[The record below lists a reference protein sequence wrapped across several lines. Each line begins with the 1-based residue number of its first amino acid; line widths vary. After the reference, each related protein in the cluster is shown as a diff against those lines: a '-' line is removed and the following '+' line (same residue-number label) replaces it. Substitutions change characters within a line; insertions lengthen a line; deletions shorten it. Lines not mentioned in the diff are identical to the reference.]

1 VKLRLPLLASLLA
14 GMACGGS
21 DPSAGV
27 PLPVDTP
34 ADRFWALVESARAGG
49 TGCSGVA
56 RRLTDTLA
64 TLPPATIQ
72 EFGNELSTRLAE
84 SYRWDLWAVAYVA
97 KGGASD
103 DAFDYFRGWLL
114 TRGRRQFEQ
123 ALRDAPSAVAGAPRF
138 GTLECEAILGVAHD
152 AYQRVARQPLPRS
165 TIPWPNAPAGKP
177 WTEESIEQVYPGL
190 TARVERR

>member
-1 VKLRLPLLASLLA
+1 MTIRLPLLASLLTTL
-14 GMACGGS
+14 ACS
-21 DPSAGV
+21 SSASSAGV
-27 PLPVDTP
+27 PLPTDTP
-34 ADRFWALVESARAGG
+34 TDRFWALVETARAGG
-49 TGCSGVA
+49 AGCSRVA

-64 TLPPATIQ
+64 TLPPAAIQ
-72 EFGNELSTRLAE
+72 EFGNELSARLAE

-123 ALRDAPSAVAGAPRF
+123 ALRDAPTAVAGAPRF
-138 GTLECEAILGVAHD
+138 SDLECEAVLGVARD
-152 AYQRVARQPLPRS
+152 AYERVAGSPMPRS
-165 TIPWPNAPAGKP
+165 TVPWPDAPTRKP
-177 WTEESIEQVYPGL
+177 WTEETIEQVYPGL

>member
-1 VKLRLPLLASLLA
+1 MKLRLPLLASLLA

-103 DAFDYFRGWLL
+103 DAFDYFRG
-114 TRGRRQFEQ
+114 
-123 ALRDAPSAVAGAPRF
+123 
-138 GTLECEAILGVAHD
+138 
-152 AYQRVARQPLPRS
+152 
-165 TIPWPNAPAGKP
+165 
-177 WTEESIEQVYPGL
+177 
-190 TARVERR
+190 